1 VNISEIKEKLREKR
15 DIIIIVLT
23 VIVVLLLIVIGTRMQ
38 KDRALHQRAEEEA
51 SRPPEKV
58 TLAPKTQAGEEG
70 QGSSQ
75 STATTYFLHPSPEE
89 MLALIRDLGQAQL
102 PQQNQKYA
110 GFSVMWPC
118 YFFQVLK
125 EEGGRATVLFDVSE
139 DGFGAT
145 IVTDIDTTRFPEIR
159 LTERGKKVW
168 LAGEII
174 GVDPTGTGTI
184 HIVSDEI
191 RFEEG
196 LMDAVDGT
204 GRAVQPA
211 AEPSAP
217 QKE

>member
-1 VNISEIKEKLREKR
+1 MNFPQIKEKLREKR
-15 DIIIIVLT
+15 DMIIVVLT
-23 VIVVLLLIVIGTRMQ
+23 VIIVLLLIVIGTRMQ
-38 KDRALHQRAEEEA
+38 KDHGMRQRAEEEA
-51 SRPPEKV
+51 LRPPEKV
-58 TLAPKTQAGEEG
+58 TFTPKNQAGEGG
-70 QGSSQ
+70 QRPHKST
-75 STATTYFLHPSPEE
+75 TATSYFLRPSPEE
-89 MLALIRDLGQAQL
+89 MLTLIRELGQAQL

-118 YFFQVLK
+118 YFFQVQK

-145 IVTDIDTTRFPEIR
+145 IVTDIDTTRFPEIL

-184 HIVSDEI
+184 QILSDEI

-196 LMDAVDGT
+196 LMDAIDGT
-204 GRAVQPA
+204 ENSTRSQ
-211 AEPSAP
+211 ENLR
-217 QKE
+217 Q